1 MTGHWRVAGWAL
13 AFDINFRRRSIGR
26 GRRPTYMTV
35 RRVSS
40 KGLYSCNW
48 RYDVESCTVHAIIR
62 SRGSY
67 ISPSSLSTIS
77 FSCNTFV
84 TGLLRGWQSTICHC
98 DHVAFKRHLH
108 YSPEA
113 ALLASAALDYLFTTS
128 WPFLF
133 FLRRV
138 SRRFIILFM
147 PEPPTGKSARML
159 VITQSYWKWYSPF
172 DRSHTSSYSSSIV
185 TMAQSSTCIVSCH
198 RHTVLYIDC

>member
-13 AFDINFRRRSIGR
+13 ASNINFRRRSIGR

-48 RYDVESCTVHAIIR
+48 YDVESCTVHAIIR

-133 FLRRV
+133 FCAAYPVVLLSFSCLSLRQASLR
-138 SRRFIILFM
+138 
-147 PEPPTGKSARML
+147 E
-159 VITQSYWKWYSPF
+159 
-172 DRSHTSSYSSSIV
+172 
-185 TMAQSSTCIVSCH
+185 C
-198 RHTVLYIDC
+198 